1 MAVMP
6 YKNKLA
12 ITVNSTSAAL
22 LGEYE
27 KVDNTV
33 GSRTRVQ
40 INFIP
45 KEYRVLTP

>member
-22 LGEYE
+22 VRENE

-33 GSRTRVQ
+33 GSQYQFQ

-45 KEYRVLTP
+45 KAYWYMIP